1 MSVHLVKLCVG
12 IESVAHLAG
21 RQAFRL
27 EQVRKAE
34 GAAELRH
41 RTRRMPRRRD
51 EVLAGG
57 SIYWVIKGVIQARQR
72 ILDLRDVRGGDGA
85 PRCDLVLD
93 PQLVPTRPL
102 PRRAFQGWRYL
113 EADDAPADL
122 DVNADDLDA
131 MPEKMRAELIE
142 LGLL

>member
-12 IESVAHLAG
+12 IESVAHLAE

-27 EQVRKAE
+27 EQARKA
-34 GAAELRH
+34 GSAAELRH

-72 ILDLRDVRGGDGA
+72 ILDLRDVRGDDDV

-93 PQLVPTRPL
+93 PQLVPTRPRR
-102 PRRAFQGWRYL
+102 RRAFQGWRYL
-113 EADDAPADL
+113 EADDAPPDL
-122 DVNADDLDA
+122 AMNSDDLDA
-131 MPEKMRAELIE
+131 MPEKMKAELIE